1 MEWKCSAIFVA
12 AKRHLMRN
20 VKMELRTLRA
30 FIEVVRCG
38 GFTEAGKKIFATQ
51 STVSKMVKQL
61 EEEVGVLLIARSG
74 QRARP
79 TEPGLIVYRRGLDM
93 LAMRDELLRELCEL
107 HSLERGVLRVGVP
120 TVGGD
125 TLFAPAIAEYRRR
138 FPLIQIQLIEHGSA
152 RLQELLRAGDLDV
165 AGILLPIESDLE
177 YRKVRREPMVV
188 LAPED
193 AYPKRKGSI
202 SLVELQDQAFLLF
215 QQGFALNEMIL
226 AACRRQGF
234 VPNVAMHSAQTRFIA
249 KLVEARLGVAF
260 MPLMVAIADKPSGVA
275 ILELDAPD
283 ISWNMSLAWR
293 RDSYLPKAA
302 TAFIDLVQE
311 IVADH

>member
-1 MEWKCSAIFVA
+1 
-12 AKRHLMRN
+12 
-20 VKMELRTLRA
+20 MELRTLRA

-61 EEEVGVLLIARSG
+61 EEDVGVLLIDRSG

-79 TEPGLIVYRRGLDM
+79 TEPGLLVYRRGLDM
-93 LAMRDELLRELCEL
+93 LAMRDELLRELGEL
-107 HSLERGVLRVGVP
+107 HSLERGVLRVGIP

-125 TLFAPAIAEYRRR
+125 SLFASAIAEYRRR
-138 FPLIQIQLIEHGSA
+138 FPFIQINLIEHGSA
-152 RLQELLRAGDLDV
+152 RLHELLRAGDLDV

-188 LAPED
+188 LVRED

-202 SLVELQDQAFLLF
+202 SLAELQDQDFLLF
-215 QQGFALNEMIL
+215 QEGFALNEMIL

-234 VPNVAMHSAQTRFIA
+234 VPKVAMQSAQTRFIA

-283 ISWNMSLAWR
+283 ISWDMSLAWR
-293 RDSYLPKAA
+293 RNSYLPKAA
-302 TAFIDLVQE
+302 TAFIDLVE
-311 IVADH
+311 EVVADR